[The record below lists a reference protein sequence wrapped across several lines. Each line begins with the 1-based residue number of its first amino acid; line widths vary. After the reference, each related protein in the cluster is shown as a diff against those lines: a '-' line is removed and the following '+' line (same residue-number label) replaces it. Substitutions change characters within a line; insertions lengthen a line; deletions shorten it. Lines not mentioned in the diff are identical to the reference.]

1 MPITEKLQSIV
12 GSKPSNRNPATELGS
27 PQAYTHDNDTVVSV
41 GSGNATKEGVD
52 TSKPAEDAQPG
63 VQKIEAVTLAWS
75 KAAMFTVL
83 VLIWLLTLVNNMK
96 SSMVYS
102 LVAYATSSFLGHS
115 LLTVISVVAG
125 ALAGAVYIPMAKAL
139 DLWGRAEG
147 FLLMLVL
154 CLLGLILLA
163 SSKSIEVY
171 CAGEV
176 FYYVGFGG
184 LSYSWVVLA
193 TDVTNLRNR
202 GLAFAFTSSPAL
214 ISAFAGSKAAAVTLT
229 NSTWRWGYGMWAI
242 ILPFFAFPIYLL
254 LATNLRRAEKNG
266 ILVREKRKAALN
278 KENLLWVLKEFDI
291 LGVLLFACGMVVF
304 LLPFTL
310 VAFAPQGWRT
320 PYIIAMIIVGFIV
333 LVLFGLYEIF
343 LAPVPFLD
351 HRHLTDRSVL
361 GACLLNMTYQISY
374 GCYATYFSSFLQV
387 VYNLD
392 VASAGYVGNT
402 FSAVSFVSLFVAGW
416 AIRATGRYKWILWVC
431 VPLYIFGL
439 GLMIHF
445 RQPGFSIGYIVM
457 CEVFFS
463 VAGSVFILCV
473 QLAVLASVDHQH
485 VAAVLALLFVVGS
498 IGGSV
503 GAAIC
508 GGIWT
513 NTFRPY
519 LEQNLPES
527 ALPSLPLIYGSLVQ
541 QLSYPVGSVERDV
554 IVGAYAHAQAIMLA
568 SGTAFMA
575 LGFIWVAMIKN
586 VDVRKMTQTKGNVF

>member
-1 MPITEKLQSIV
+1 MNEPQTEAKTANFDVDASSERPDQSHRR
-12 GSKPSNRNPATELGS
+12 PSL
-27 PQAYTHDNDTVVSV
+27 
-41 GSGNATKEGVD
+41 GSGNAFKDELDSTIPADNAQSGVR
-52 TSKPAEDAQPG
+52 
-63 VQKIEAVTLAWS
+63 KIEAVTLAWS
-75 KAAMFTVL
+75 KTSMYAVL
-83 VLIWLLTLVNNMK
+83 VFIWFLTLVNNMK

-102 LVAYATSSFLGHS
+102 LAPYATSSFLGHS
-115 LLTVISVVAG
+115 LLTVIAVVSG

-147 FLLMLVL
+147 FLLMLAF
-154 CLLGLILLA
+154 CLLGVVLLA

-214 ISAFAGSKAAAVTLT
+214 ISAFAGSKAAAGALEF
-229 NSTWRWGYGMWAI
+229 STWRWGYGMWAI
-242 ILPFFAFPIYLL
+242 IIPFFALPIYLL
-254 LATNLRRAEKNG
+254 IATNLRKAEKKG
-266 ILVREKRKAALN
+266 ILEREKKRKITFNVENIWWAA
-278 KENLLWVLKEFDI
+278 KEFDL
-291 LGVLLFACGMVVF
+291 LGVFLFASGMVVF

-310 VAFAPQGWRT
+310 VSYAASGWRT
-320 PYIIAMIIVGFIV
+320 GYIIAMIIVGFIL
-333 LVLFGLYEIF
+333 LVMFGLYEVF

-351 HRHLTDRSVL
+351 HRRMNDRSVL

-374 GCYATYFSSFLQV
+374 GCYATYFTSFLQV

-402 FSAVSFVSLFVAGW
+402 FSAVAFVALFVAGW
-416 AIRATGRYKWILWVC
+416 LIRWTGRLKWILWC
-431 VPLYIFGL
+431 MVPLYIFGL

-463 VAGSVFILCV
+463 IAGSVFVLCV
-473 QLAVLASVDHQH
+473 QLAVLASVEHQH

-498 IGGSV
+498 IGGSI

-508 GGIWT
+508 GAIWT

-527 ALPSLPLIYGSLVQ
+527 AQSSLPLIYGSLVQ
-541 QLSYPVGSVERDV
+541 QLSYSVGSPERDA
-554 IVGAYAHAQAIMLA
+554 IVGAYGHAQAVMLA
-568 SGTAFMA
+568 VGTSFMV
-575 LGFIWVAMIKN
+575 LGFFWVALIKD
-586 VDVRKMTQTKGNVF
+586 VDVRKMSQTKGNVF